1 MIKSTKVS
9 DQKTPKTLDGK
20 QSYSNKG
27 NVATRKSKSFAASTK
42 ATPGVGKGKAR
53 GLGAAEFG
61 GKFSGI
67 Y

>member
-27 NVATRKSKSFAASTK
+27 NVATRKSKSFAASYQSHSRY
-42 ATPGVGKGKAR
+42 G
-53 GLGAAEFG
+53 
-61 GKFSGI
+61 
-67 Y
+67 